1 VSPAPPDEL
10 AFLSLF
16 EVEPAMLDAGVSWVY
31 NTSVYETER
40 DGYLV
45 RFQISPYYST
55 LKVTLK
61 VGGREVAETELMAFT
76 SLEIVNDGGRETLI
90 ARFGELEASAMYLTL
105 KPQVRIATV
114 VGSDS

>member
-1 VSPAPPDEL
+1 VSTEPPDEL

-16 EVEPAMLDAGVSWVY
+16 EVEPKKLEAGVSWVY
-31 NTSVYETER
+31 NTSIYEIER
-40 DGYLV
+40 DSYLV
-45 RFQISPYYST
+45 RFQINPYYST
-55 LKVTLK
+55 LKVTLT

-76 SLEIVNDGGRETLI
+76 SLEIVDDSGRETLI

-105 KPQVRIATV
+105 KPQVRITTV